1 MLILISAITFSCGT
15 KKEPES
21 QEGASADT
29 ATFDVVADRFADIQ
43 VLRYQVPGFDQL
55 SLKQKQLAYYLNQAG
70 LSGRDIYYDQKYRNN
85 LYVRKVLEN
94 ILKTYS
100 GDKSVPDYKKFE
112 DYCKQ
117 FFFANGIH
125 HHYSSNKMIPEFT
138 PEYFKSLIEKSEA
151 SEFPESD
158 DFKGQGIAESLQ
170 AIMWDPSVDGKCVD
184 FAPGIDNVKASAN
197 NFYRGVTQEEATAF
211 YKKLV
216 AGQTS
221 EPPSWG
227 LNSRLEKQ
235 NGKLVENVWHLN
247 GLYGAAIERIVYWLE
262 KAKTVAENPAQ
273 ENIFGLLIDYYTTGD
288 LKTFDKYSIAW
299 AADTSS
305 MIDFTNG
312 FIETYLDPLHR
323 RGSYESIVCMRD
335 LEATK
340 TIAAISREAQ
350 WFEDN
355 SPLMAEHKKKNVKGV
370 SAKVITV
377 IGEVG
382 DAAPSTPIG
391 INLPNSE
398 WIRENYGSKSVS
410 LGNLIGSMNQAKAKS
425 PMMEEFGYGD
435 DMKARYKQYAALA
448 GNLHTDMHEVIGHAS
463 GIINPGVG
471 STSETLKTYAGTL
484 EEARADLVALYY
496 IMDQKLVDIGVM
508 PSLEVGKTEYDY
520 YLING
525 LITQLTRIK
534 KGEQIEEAHMR
545 NRQMIS
551 AWVLEKGA
559 ADKVVEMFQENGKT
573 YIKINDYVKLR
584 KLFGDLLREI
594 QRIKSEGDYEAGKN
608 LVETYGV
615 KVAEPLRAEV
625 QKRFEILGIAP
636 YMGFIQPKLVPVMSG
651 DTITDVKIEYPSAF
665 LDQMLEYG
673 DVYGLLPVNN

>member
-247 GLYGAAIERIVYWLE
+247 GLYGAAIERIVYWLDR
-262 KAKTVAENPAQ
+262 KSR
-273 ENIFGLLIDYYTTGD
+273 TG
-288 LKTFDKYSIAW
+288 KY
-299 AADTSS
+299 
-305 MIDFTNG
+305 F
-312 FIETYLDPLHR
+312 R
-323 RGSYESIVCMRD
+323 
-335 LEATK
+335 
-340 TIAAISREAQ
+340 
-350 WFEDN
+350 
-355 SPLMAEHKKKNVKGV
+355 
-370 SAKVITV
+370 SAYR
-377 IGEVG
+377 
-382 DAAPSTPIG
+382 
-391 INLPNSE
+391 L
-398 WIRENYGSKSVS
+398 
-410 LGNLIGSMNQAKAKS
+410 
-425 PMMEEFGYGD
+425 
-435 DMKARYKQYAALA
+435 
-448 GNLHTDMHEVIGHAS
+448 
-463 GIINPGVG
+463 
-471 STSETLKTYAGTL
+471 
-484 EEARADLVALYY
+484 LYY
-496 IMDQKLVDIGVM
+496 
-508 PSLEVGKTEYDY
+508 
-520 YLING
+520 
-525 LITQLTRIK
+525 R
-534 KGEQIEEAHMR
+534 
-545 NRQMIS
+545 
-551 AWVLEKGA
+551 
-559 ADKVVEMFQENGKT
+559 
-573 YIKINDYVKLR
+573 
-584 KLFGDLLREI
+584 
-594 QRIKSEGDYEAGKN
+594 
-608 LVETYGV
+608 
-615 KVAEPLRAEV
+615 
-625 QKRFEILGIAP
+625 
-636 YMGFIQPKLVPVMSG
+636 
-651 DTITDVKIEYPSAF
+651 
-665 LDQMLEYG
+665 
-673 DVYGLLPVNN
+673 